1 MQSIRCT
8 ATHALEIWLNKS
20 ALNYNIHIRIVAAF
34 FELFF
39 GRNGRGG
46 YERTREVRS
55 IGPHGRISDISKKNT
70 T

>member
-1 MQSIRCT
+1 MRSIRCI
-8 ATHALEIWLNKS
+8 AIRAREMWLNKS
-20 ALNYNIHIRIVAAF
+20 ALNDNIHIRIVAAF

-39 GRNGRGG
+39 DQNGRGG

-55 IGPHGRISDISKKNT
+55 IGPHGRMSDIRKKNT